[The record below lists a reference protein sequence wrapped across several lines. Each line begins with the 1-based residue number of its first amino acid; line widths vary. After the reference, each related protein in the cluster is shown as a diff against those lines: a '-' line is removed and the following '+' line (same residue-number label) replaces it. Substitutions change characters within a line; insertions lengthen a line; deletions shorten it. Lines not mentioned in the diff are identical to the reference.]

1 MVTKGNP
8 IRVLVVDDS
17 ALMRKMIGDIISEAP
32 GLELAGQAKNGLEA
46 LEQAEKLKPDVITL
60 DLEMPKMDG
69 LQALARLM
77 TEKPIPTVILSAHAK
92 EGADSTLLALELG
105 AVDFVTK
112 PSGSI
117 SLDIDRVREQ
127 LVERIRVAAAVDLS
141 KLAIRK
147 PAQNRTGS
155 APSAGTIKTIRP
167 LPFRGRTDDKTKVV
181 AIGSSTGGTRALAEI
196 MPRLP
201 AELDAAYLLVQ
212 HMPLGF
218 TKSLA
223 ERLNARSKVSIK
235 EAEDGDTLTSGQALL
250 APAGWHLRLA
260 ADGREVELSK
270 DPPRHGVRPS
280 VDVMMESLAQY
291 CQNPMVAVIL
301 TGMGHDGA
309 KGLSSIKKKGG
320 RTLAEDK
327 STCVVWGMPRAAV
340 ETGAVDEVLPLEE
353 IPGGIVRACRQK
365 ASI

>member
-1 MVTKGNP
+1 MAGKQNP

-17 ALMRKMIGDIISEAP
+17 ALMRKMVGDIIQEAE
-32 GLELAGQAKNGLEA
+32 GLALAGQAKNGLEA
-46 LEQAEKLKPDVITL
+46 LEMAERLRPDVITL

-77 TEKPIPTVILSAHAK
+77 SERPVPTVILSAHAK
-92 EGADSTLLALELG
+92 EGAEPTLLALELG

-127 LVERIRVAAAVDLS
+127 LVERIRVAAEVDLS
-141 KLAIRK
+141 RLTVRK
-147 PAQNRTGS
+147 PTRPWLGSSQAPAKATRPGPAQGKPD
-155 APSAGTIKTIRP
+155 AKTP
-167 LPFRGRTDDKTKVV
+167 VV

-196 MPRLP
+196 LPRLP
-201 AELDAAYLLVQ
+201 SELDAAYLLVQ

-223 ERLNARSKVSIK
+223 ERLNARSKISVR
-235 EAEDGDTLTSGQALL
+235 EAEEGDQLRSGQALL

-260 ADGREVELSK
+260 SDGRQVELSK

-280 VDVMMESLAQY
+280 VDVMMESLAQN

-309 KGLSSIKKKGG
+309 KGLSSIKRRGG
-320 RTLAEDK
+320 RTLAEDR

-340 ETGAVDEVLPLEE
+340 ETGAVDEVLPLDE
-353 IPGGIVRACRQK
+353 IPDAIVRAC
-365 ASI
+365 S

>member
-1 MVTKGNP
+1 MPGEGNP

-17 ALMRKMIGDIISEAP
+17 ALMRKMVGDIVQEAE
-32 GLELAGQAKNGLEA
+32 GLELAGQARNGLEA
-46 LEQAEKLKPDVITL
+46 LEMAERLRPDVITL

-77 TEKPIPTVILSAHAK
+77 AERPIPTVILSAHAK
-92 EGADSTLLALELG
+92 EGAEPTLLALELG

-127 LVERIRVAAAVDLS
+127 LVERIRMAAEVDLS
-141 KLAIRK
+141 KLVGRK
-147 PAQNRTGS
+147 PIRPAKAARPAAVRGS
-155 APSAGTIKTIRP
+155 ATGAMS
-167 LPFRGRTDDKTKVV
+167 VV

-201 AELDAAYLLVQ
+201 SELEAAYLLVQ

-223 ERLNARSKVSIK
+223 ERLNARSKVSVK
-235 EAEDGDTLTSGQALL
+235 EAEEGDKIQSGQALL
-250 APAGWHLRLA
+250 APAGWHLRMA
-260 ADGREVELSK
+260 SDGRRVELSK

-280 VDVMMESLAQY
+280 VDVMMESLAQN
-291 CQNPMVAVIL
+291 CQSPMVAVIL

-309 KGLSSIKKKGG
+309 KGLSSIKRRGG
-320 RTLAEDK
+320 RTLAEDR

-340 ETGAVDEVLPLEE
+340 ETGAVDEVLPLDE
-353 IPGGIVRACRQK
+353 IPEAIVRAC
-365 ASI
+365 S

>member
-1 MVTKGNP
+1 M
-8 IRVLVVDDS
+8 LVVDDS
-17 ALMRKMIGDIISEAP
+17 ALMRKMVGDIVQEAE

-46 LEQAEKLKPDVITL
+46 LEQAERLRPDVITL

-77 TEKPIPTVILSAHAK
+77 AERPIPVVILSAHAK
-92 EGADSTLLALELG
+92 EGAEPTLLALELG

-117 SLDIDRVREQ
+117 SLDIDRVRDQ

-141 KLAIRK
+141 RLRGRK
-147 PAQNRTGS
+147 PQKPR
-155 APSAGTIKTIRP
+155 PSAAAARSARQSSV
-167 LPFRGRTDDKTKVV
+167 RGRADEQARVV

-201 AELDAAYLLVQ
+201 RDLEAAYLLVQ
-212 HMPLGF
+212 HMPQGF

-223 ERLNARSKVSIK
+223 ERLNARSQVSVK
-235 EAEDGDTLTSGQALL
+235 EAEEGDVLSVGRALL
-250 APAGWHLRLA
+250 APAGWHLKLA
-260 ADGREVELSK
+260 PSGDRVELSK

-280 VDVMMESLAQY
+280 VDVMMESLAQH
-291 CQNPMVAVIL
+291 CPNPMVAVIL

-309 KGLSSIKKKGG
+309 RGLQGIKRKGG
-320 RTLAEDK
+320 WTLAEDR

-353 IPGGIVRACRQK
+353 IPDGIVRACRQRPG
-365 ASI
+365 A

>member
-1 MVTKGNP
+1 MAPKGAP

-17 ALMRKMIGDIISEAP
+17 ALMRKMIGDIVQEAE
-32 GLELAGQAKNGLEA
+32 GLSLAGLARNGLEA
-46 LEQAEKLKPDVITL
+46 LEMADKLRPDVVTL

-69 LQALARLM
+69 LQALAKLM
-77 TEKPIPTVILSAHAK
+77 ADRPVPTVILSAHAR
-92 EGADSTLLALELG
+92 EGAEATLLALELG
-105 AVDFVTK
+105 AVDFITK

-141 KLAIRK
+141 KLAMRK
-147 PAQNRTGS
+147 ASRPVKAARPATARGL
-155 APSAGTIKTIRP
+155 AA
-167 LPFRGRTDDKTKVV
+167 GRTWVV

-201 AELDAAYLLVQ
+201 SDLDASYLLVQ

-223 ERLNARSKVSIK
+223 ERLNARSKVSVK
-235 EAEDGDTLTSGQALL
+235 EAEDGDALDRGRALL

-260 ADGREVELSK
+260 SGGKEVELSK

-280 VDVMMESLAQY
+280 VDVMMESLAQN
-291 CQNPMVAVIL
+291 CDNPMVAVIL

-309 KGLSSIKKKGG
+309 RGLQSIKKKGG
-320 RTLAEDK
+320 RTLAEDR

-340 ETGAVDEVLPLEE
+340 ETGAVDQVLPLEE
-353 IPGGIVRACRQK
+353 IPEGIARACR
-365 ASI
+365 